1 MRNPLDR
8 ILAKGLQSMFKTIEE
23 ELGKLINQMLQDAI
37 SPQMLA
43 DMLKRMGG
51 AGMDFSQLVG
61 MVGQRPGFDPY
72 RILGLDKSVSDE
84 EVKKRYNELL
94 KKLHPDTAGV
104 KGTEFLFQMVM
115 GAYEVIK
122 SERGWR

>member
-1 MRNPLDR
+1 
-8 ILAKGLQSMFKTIEE
+8 MFKTIEE